1 MLITFNIG
9 DLVSINAQHV
19 GVIISKKRLELL
31 KDFMYRIHFCGDN
44 EPDER
49 WIFSDGFKVI
59 L

>member
-9 DLVSINAQHV
+9 DLVSVRSQYM

-49 WIFSDGFKVI
+49 WLFSDGFKVI